1 MQIKSEKVGKNFQ
14 LLYLIFDFPSFS
26 KPSFYQLSEI
36 FFFLYKSKLTLW
48 LTSDWKITHRS
59 VHLLLLL
66 PGLLSPARHSR
77 QIPPRATL
85 ITNPK
90 LIPAICFKKFE
101 LNFFQGKNIP
111 EIVQFEK

>member
-1 MQIKSEKVGKNFQ
+1 MNRGEILSKKSERYSV
-14 LLYLIFDFPSFS
+14 
-26 KPSFYQLSEI
+26 
-36 FFFLYKSKLTLW
+36 
-48 LTSDWKITHRS
+48 TSDWKISHHS
-59 VHLLLLL
+59 VHLFLFL
-66 PGLLSPARHSR
+66 PGLLSRSRHSR
-77 QIPPRATL
+77 QIPPLATL